1 MPKAALDQIE
11 VRKLTALGYIATGS
25 NPIWAASAENGADP
39 KDRIGVANAILRI
52 NDFLQDYQCPKAV
65 PLLQKTI
72 ADDPNIAL
80 MHFFLGG
87 CYSEAGDYESAAPE
101 LRMAVKLD
109 PAFTA
114 AEMNLGKAL
123 LKLKDYD
130 GAATAFEHVAT
141 SNPHM
146 LEPHIY
152 LVVAYA
158 KANRVPEEIREC
170 RRVLQAVP
178 EHFGS
183 NLNLGRFLAQSGDLE
198 GAIPS
203 LQKAASLRPTDP
215 RPHIYLADVYA
226 KLGHQAEA
234 EHERQEAQR
243 LGAVPNDP
251 ALVSPDTSDPEP
263 K

>member
-1 MPKAALDQIE
+1 M
-11 VRKLTALGYIATGS
+11 
-25 NPIWAASAENGADP
+25 
-39 KDRIGVANAILRI
+39 
-52 NDFLQDYQCPKAV
+52 
-65 PLLQKTI
+65 
-72 ADDPNIAL
+72 
-80 MHFFLGG
+80 
-87 CYSEAGDYESAAPE
+87 EAGEYENAAPE
-101 LRMAVKLD
+101 LRQAVKLD
-109 PAFTA
+109 PGFTS
-114 AEMNLGKAL
+114 AEMNLGKVL
-123 LKLKDYD
+123 LKIKDYD
-130 GAATAFEHVAT
+130 GAATAFEHVAK
-141 SNPHM
+141 SLPNF
-146 LEPHIY
+146 LAPHIF
-152 LVVAYA
+152 LVVVYA
-158 KANRVPEEIREC
+158 KANRVPEEITEC

-203 LQKAASLRPTDP
+203 LEKAASLRPTDP